1 MGVAFAEVSPDF
13 CFCFNTRCHR
23 GAVFAAA
30 GGVRHCYAGRLYV
43 GRMGMGTVK
52 WVHCAFATCLA
63 GGAVRVIAGANAI
76 FTARIPSQYSS
87 AAG

>member
-23 GAVFAAA
+23 GSVFVAA

-43 GRMGMGTVK
+43 GRLGMGTVK
-52 WVHCAFATCLA
+52 RFCYAYTESLA
-63 GGAVRVIAGANAI
+63 GGSVRAIAGTDAV
-76 FTARIPSQYSS
+76 F
-87 AAG
+87 AA

>member
-30 GGVRHCYAGRLYV
+30 GGVRHCYVGRLYV
-43 GRMGMGTVK
+43 GRLGMGTVK
-52 WVHCAFATCLA
+52 RFYHAYTASLA
-63 GGAVRVIAGANAI
+63 GGFVRAIAGTDAI
-76 FTARIPSQYSS
+76 FAARIPSRYPST
-87 AAG
+87 AG